1 MKSDRA
7 WLLGLM
13 LPCAAVFLVFFVIP
27 LTRLLLIGGSGELG
41 WAAYSAAFTE
51 PRYLRS
57 MLSTVAL
64 SALVTLT
71 TLVISAIAGVFLARQ
86 EFAGRQVLV
95 EEQEPGV
102 WLVRTATVVP
112 DNERWLH
119 EGQAASDL
127 QQAMA
132 WSASHTAQ
140 DDDTTA
146 QLDRLAKGEG
156 RNRVVSG

>member
-64 SALVTLT
+64 SAQIAVSWDGQPT
-71 TLVISAIAGVFLARQ
+71 VQHSRSHAIC
-86 EFAGRQVLV
+86 
-95 EEQEPGV
+95 
-102 WLVRTATVVP
+102 
-112 DNERWLH
+112 
-119 EGQAASDL
+119 AACSPPSRCL
-127 QQAMA
+127 
-132 WSASHTAQ
+132 
-140 DDDTTA
+140 
-146 QLDRLAKGEG
+146 RK
-156 RNRVVSG
+156 

>member
-57 MLSTVAL
+57 MLSTVAPVC
-64 SALVTLT
+64 SRHADH
-71 TLVISAIAGVFLARQ
+71 AGDLRHCRGLPGAPRVCRSPGAHRN
-86 EFAGRQVLV
+86 AG
-95 EEQEPGV
+95 PC
-102 WLVRTATVVP
+102 
-112 DNERWLH
+112 RWH
-119 EGQAASDL
+119 SRVSS
-127 QQAMA
+127 
-132 WSASHTAQ
+132 SASWSSCWEADKASSHWPQ
-140 DDDTTA
+140 E
-146 QLDRLAKGEG
+146 LF
-156 RNRVVSG
+156 VW